1 MQRQG
6 PAHCIEGLEALT
18 ALKVTLKVTSGAHLG
33 NSLAGARHRS
43 GCVQAHNYGAQLRC
57 RAVLQAPCWLAGL
70 IFQPSSPAEP
80 GHVYNY
86 SALPL
91 GKLSLH
97 TRLAVGKDLARGVG
111 IYLS

>member
-6 PAHCIEGLEALT
+6 PAHYIEGLEALT
-18 ALKVTLKVTSGAHLG
+18 ALSFTLKVTSGAHLG

-80 GHVYNY
+80 GHIY
-86 SALPL
+86 SNSVLSL
-91 GKLSLH
+91 GKYSLH
-97 TRLAVGKDLARGVG
+97 TRLAVGKGLAEGVG
-111 IYLS
+111 LNLS